1 MSSGEVVVTPA
12 QLLGFTVL
20 GLAVLIHIIFVSI
33 TLGVGL
39 ITAVYRWLA
48 YKRSDGELELFARKA
63 FRLMIV
69 TELFSGVWGT
79 IITVVLVGFFPG
91 LVALATN
98 VLFTPITIAIVSI
111 MIRIPSIAIF
121 WYTWGKISERAHST
135 IGFIM
140 ALSGFGVPL
149 GFRTL
154 FSELSYPHTIS
165 VFLAGNTP
173 PLWYAY
179 TSPLYWSL
187 YAHTV
192 FAVIST
198 GGFVIAS
205 IMVLENNVRWVEIGL
220 KYGIL
225 FLLAQLIAG
234 PLYYL
239 TIYSRSTYIFNN
251 ITFGPYAPLFA
262 LKLILVLL
270 LLILSLYSWFSVRR
284 RKTIIGYTKY
294 LGPIALLIVFLG
306 EFINNAPRYPYI
318 AVLGES
324 GVPISAFFN
333 FYMNIP
339 ASLVYVILGFLIF
352 SIIVFT
358 FAAYLALIRGFI
370 VEKIES

>member
-1 MSSGEVVVTPA
+1 VSGGEVVVTPA

-48 YKRSDGELELFARKA
+48 YKRSDGELELFARKV

-69 TELFSGVWGT
+69 SELFSGVWGT

-98 VLFTPITIAIVSI
+98 ILFTPITIAIVSI

-239 TIYSRSTYIFNN
+239 TIYSRSMYIFNN
-251 ITFGPYAPLFA
+251 ITFGPYAPLFT

-270 LLILSLYSWFSVRR
+270 LLALSLYSWFSVRR

-294 LGPIALLIVFLG
+294 LGPIALPIVFLG

-318 AVLGES
+318 AVLGEN

-358 FAAYLALIRGFI
+358 TAAYLALIRGFI